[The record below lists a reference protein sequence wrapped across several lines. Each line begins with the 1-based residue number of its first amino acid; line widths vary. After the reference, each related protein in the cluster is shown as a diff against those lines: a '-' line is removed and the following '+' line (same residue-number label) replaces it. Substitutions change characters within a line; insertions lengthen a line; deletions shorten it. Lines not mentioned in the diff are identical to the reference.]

1 MIYKKFK
8 LTVLLPLFALVFVS
22 CATVSNI
29 GTDNWR
35 DYFKPGASKEEIA
48 RDFNLYRG
56 KWWNH
61 YVRGRWYADGGYYDE
76 AIQDF
81 KKSISLR
88 SKDERSARSYGLHF
102 WEYFAHRELGI
113 VYYNQGKYEEAKK
126 ELETSLSTAD
136 SARTKFYLNKSNEAI
151 LKITKSDQ
159 EPPQIKISSHA
170 DGEFVNIPIINL
182 KGVVSD
188 DCCANC
194 NNILIQG
201 KKLFIELA
209 EKNIN
214 FSEDVPL
221 QPGENVITLEASD
234 LTGKSTKRNLTII
247 RDVHPP
253 ILYLDD
259 VRIHQKDGKRI
270 ASVKG
275 TVVDDYGLKELY
287 INDTEVH
294 IHSHKEDHFDED
306 IALTDGNKISF
317 KVVDI
322 AGNETRG
329 MQQVDIKA
337 SLWPDGTGNTVKY
350 VFHSTN
356 KPILIAASKFDK
368 SSIKSLLVTLHP
380 HLNLPHQGGGIQ
392 GDYESSPP
400 LVGGVRGGG
409 ERLPLLASQDV
420 DVSQSSPQDAPE
432 PDENNGEEEKPEQT
446 LPESTGKDTVP
457 PIIHTDIKS
466 AIVHD
471 ANLFFSGNAHDD
483 NGVAKLFV
491 NQNPLEIRQG
501 KHVFL
506 NHFLTL
512 SEGENTIKIK
522 AVDAQGN
529 ETQIPPVK
537 ITKKTFELLE
547 TDARYTVALLPLRIF
562 TEKGVP
568 SETIYSMLLKA
579 FDE

>member
-1 MIYKKFK
+1 MDYKKFK
-8 LTVLLPLFALVFVS
+8 LITIAPLLSLMFVS

-35 DYFKPGASKEEIA
+35 DYFKPSSSKEEIT

-56 KWWNH
+56 KWWNY

-81 KKSISLR
+81 NKSISLR

-126 ELETSLSTAD
+126 ELEASLSTAD

-170 DGEFVNIPIINL
+170 DGEFVNTPIINL

-214 FSEDVPL
+214 FSGDVSL
-221 QPGENVITLEASD
+221 QPGENVISLEASD
-234 LTGKSTKRNLTII
+234 LTGKSTKRNLTVI
-247 RDVHPP
+247 RDIHPP
-253 ILYLDD
+253 FLYLDD
-259 VRIHQKDGKRI
+259 VRIHQKDGKQI

-329 MQQVDIKA
+329 KQQADTKA
-337 SLWPDGTGNTVKY
+337 SLWPGETQNDVKHVY
-350 VFHSTN
+350 HSTN

-368 SSIKSLLVTLHP
+368 SSIKSLL
-380 HLNLPHQGGGIQ
+380 
-392 GDYESSPP
+392 
-400 LVGGVRGGG
+400 
-409 ERLPLLASQDV
+409 ASQEV
-420 DVSQSSPQDAPE
+420 DVSQSSPPDAPE
-432 PDENNGEEEKPEQT
+432 PDENNGEEERPEQT
-446 LPESTGKDTVP
+446 LPQSTAKDTVP
-457 PIIHTDIKS
+457 PIIHTDIQS
-466 AIVHD
+466 VIVYD

-483 NGVAKLFV
+483 NSVAKLFV
-491 NQNPLEIRQG
+491 NQSPLEIRQG
-501 KHVFL
+501 KHVFF

-512 SEGENTIKIK
+512 NEGENTI
-522 AVDAQGN
+522 
-529 ETQIPPVK
+529 
-537 ITKKTFELLE
+537 
-547 TDARYTVALLPLRIF
+547 TV
-562 TEKGVP
+562 
-568 SETIYSMLLKA
+568 
-579 FDE
+579 